1 MDDGGGVVCVGV
13 SDRERAVAVA
23 ALAVAA
29 ADWVYMLYAVPLGRA
44 MHRGGREAGSS
55 PCTNMEQQGQ
65 APALVT
71 LGPCR

>member
-13 SDRERAVAVA
+13 SDRERAAAVA
-23 ALAVAA
+23 TA
-29 ADWVYMLYAVPLGRA
+29 WVYMLYAVPLGRA
-44 MHRGGREAGSS
+44 IHRGGREAGSS